1 MTTDTA
7 AGPLPVEPR
16 NLLLL
21 HALPGVGKRKLLDL
35 VQRAAFLLAE
45 PVDRNFWL
53 FVQRELGAAFSRSE
67 QRSLERQADT
77 ILGRAARGE
86 FALLHWFDAA
96 YPELL
101 RHIYD
106 PPLALFCR
114 GHSGLLGDDGVAV
127 VGARHASD
135 YGVAVAQEF
144 AGRLAALGLVVVS
157 GLALGID
164 SAAHVGALRA
174 EGRTIAVLGC
184 GIDIVYPK
192 QAAALH
198 RQIAERGCLVT
209 EFPPGLYPSPQNF
222 PIRNRIISGL
232 CLGTLIV
239 EATHKS
245 GSLITARLAL
255 EQGRELFAVP
265 GPVHSPLSVGPN
277 YLIKQGAKLVQV
289 WPDVL
294 EELPSRVRD
303 RLLPAAATA
312 PAAERAL
319 AGTGENLC
327 LTNEEEAVY
336 KHVPFDRKVH
346 LDDLL
351 LGTGLSMG
359 KLGAA
364 LLQLQFRNLI
374 QELPGQYYIRM
385 VR

>member
-1 MTTDTA
+1 MPPNPSH
-7 AGPLPVEPR
+7 AGPLVESR

-21 HALPGVGKRKLLDL
+21 HALPGAGPRKLMEL
-35 VQRAAFLLAE
+35 VQRAPFLLAE
-45 PVDRNFWL
+45 PVDKNFWL
-53 FVQRELGAAFSRSE
+53 FVQRESGIAVTRAE
-67 QRSLERQADT
+67 QRALEHRADGM
-77 ILGRAARGE
+77 LDRAARGE
-86 FALLHWFDAA
+86 FALLHWFEAG

-106 PPLALFCR
+106 PPLALFVR
-114 GHSGLLGDDGVAV
+114 GDPTLLSGDCLAV

-144 AGRLAALGLVVVS
+144 ACRLANAGLVIVS

-164 SAAHVGALRA
+164 SAAHLGALQA
-174 EGRTIAVLGC
+174 AGGTVAVLGC

-192 QAAALH
+192 QSAALH
-198 RQIAERGCLVT
+198 RRILERGCLVS
-209 EFPPGLYPSPQNF
+209 EFSPGLYPSPQNF

-232 CLGTLIV
+232 ALGTLIV
-239 EATHKS
+239 EATQRS

-255 EQGRELFAVP
+255 EHGRELFAVP

-277 YLIKQGAKLVQV
+277 YLIKQGAKLVQL

-294 EELPSRVRD
+294 DELPRPVRE
-303 RLLPAAATA
+303 RLRPAAGDPAAA
-312 PAAERAL
+312 ERPLGGGA
-319 AGTGENLC
+319 ENLR
-327 LTNEEEAVY
+327 LTNDEEAVY
-336 KHVPFDRKVH
+336 KHVLFDRKVH

-351 LGTGLSMG
+351 HRTGLSMG

-364 LLQLQFRNLI
+364 LLQLQFNNLI
-374 QELPGQYYIRM
+374 QELPGQYYLRS